1 MSEIVNS
8 LQGINEIKKEN
19 TFKVIHNYISVIE
32 CGEREIDKLLEHT
45 SSKDLIRLLNEALD
59 NYDEYM
65 ELDGDNSKI
74 NRWLG
79 YVQGVL
85 ITVGYLTVQ
94 GERDYTRK
102 YFTAHREAI
111 RAGVEENENE

>member
-1 MSEIVNS
+1 MDKLEAINS
-8 LQGINEIKKEN
+8 IKKEN
-19 TFKVIHNYISVIE
+19 TLKVIMDYISIIE
-32 CGEREIDKLLEHT
+32 CGKNEIDILLEHT
-45 SSKDLIRLLNEALD
+45 SSKDLINLLHEALD
-59 NYDEYM
+59 KYDEFVD
-65 ELDGDNSKI
+65 LDNDNSKV

-102 YFTAHREAI
+102 YFTAHRDSVLKGE
-111 RAGVEENENE
+111 GDK

>member
-1 MSEIVNS
+1 MSNLENIDS
-8 LQGINEIKKEN
+8 IKKEN
-19 TFKVIHNYISVIE
+19 TLKVIKDYISIIE
-32 CGEREIDKLLEHT
+32 YGKNDIDVLLEHT
-45 SSKDLIRLLNEALD
+45 SSKDLINLLHEALD
-59 NYDEYM
+59 KYDEFFD
-65 ELDGDNSKI
+65 LDNDNSKV

-102 YFTAHREAI
+102 YFTAHRGSVLKYKGDNI
-111 RAGVEENENE
+111 

>member
-1 MSEIVNS
+1 MDKLEA
-8 LQGINEIKKEN
+8 INNIKKEN
-19 TFKVIHNYISVIE
+19 TLKVIRDYISIIE
-32 CGEREIDKLLEHT
+32 CGKNDIDALLEHT
-45 SSKDLIRLLNEALD
+45 SSRDLVTLLNEALD
-59 NYDEYM
+59 KYDEFM
-65 ELDGDNSKI
+65 DLDNDNSKV

-102 YFTAHREAI
+102 YFTAHRDSVLK
-111 RAGVEENENE
+111 GKGDKCD

>member
-1 MSEIVNS
+1 MSNLENID
-8 LQGINEIKKEN
+8 IIKKEN
-19 TFKVIHNYISVIE
+19 TLKVIKDYISIIE
-32 CGEREIDKLLEHT
+32 CGKNDIDVLLEHT
-45 SSKDLIRLLNEALD
+45 SSKDLINLLHEALD
-59 NYDEYM
+59 KYDEFV
-65 ELDGDNSKI
+65 ELDNDNSKV

-102 YFTAHREAI
+102 YFTAHRDSVLKV
-111 RAGVEENENE
+111 RGSNV

>member
-1 MSEIVNS
+1 MSNLENID
-8 LQGINEIKKEN
+8 IIKKEN
-19 TFKVIHNYISVIE
+19 TFKVIRDYISIIE
-32 CGEREIDKLLEHT
+32 CGESDIDILLKHT
-45 SSKDLIRLLNEALD
+45 SSKDLINLLNEALD
-59 NYDEYM
+59 KYDEFM
-65 ELDGDNSKI
+65 ELDNDNSKV

-102 YFTAHREAI
+102 YFTAHRDAVLIDKE
-111 RAGVEENENE
+111 

>member
-1 MSEIVNS
+1 MSNLEVINS
-8 LQGINEIKKEN
+8 IKKEN
-19 TFKVIHNYISVIE
+19 TLKVIRDYISIIE
-32 CGEREIDKLLEHT
+32 CGESEIDVLLEHT
-45 SSKDLIRLLNEALD
+45 SSKDLINLLNEALD
-59 NYDEYM
+59 KYDEFI
-65 ELDGDNSKI
+65 ELDSDNSKV

-102 YFTAHREAI
+102 YFTAHRDSVLKDK
-111 RAGVEENENE
+111 GDNNV